1 MFSDKWDLLKMNE
14 TEDIDPFA
22 YQPLKVTKKRRSVS
36 PSVNSPTNK
45 KQRTGTQRRKSG
57 VRSQKSPLP
66 SQKGPDIVQ
75 LFSRMKNTPVKVQKK
90 LSGNFLVDQF

>member
-1 MFSDKWDLLKMNE
+1 MFSDKWELLKMNE

-66 SQKGPDIVQ
+66 SQRGPDIVQ
-75 LFSRMKNTPVKVQKK
+75 LFSQMKNTPVKVQKK
-90 LSGNFLVDQF
+90 LSGEFHVDQF